1 MRGVGVAQAMGG
13 NGLVGVYL
21 APVLFYHPL
30 YPGGSNGPWCPIV
43 GYLAVEKEGSGRF
56 RCNVFFEPACQ
67 VFAKG
72 QVPIYFA
79 LLLFYK
85 NCLSV
90 KIDIAK
96 AQCAEFVAP

>member
-21 APVLFYHPL
+21 APVFFDHPL

-43 GYLAVEKEGSGRF
+43 GYLAVEQEGSGRF

-72 QVPIYFA
+72 QVPIHFA
-79 LLLFYK
+79 LLLFHK
-85 NCLSV
+85 NGLSV

-96 AQCAEFVAP
+96 AQCAEFVTP